1 LSGILILSLVSVYRQ
16 NLVSAAGLAGGTV
29 LKRREFVIQGAAAV
43 AAPIIVRAAIFPLGK
58 PNPAAA
64 AQVIWSA
71 VSEAFQSERAAAV
84 SISSSEGRVQGVEAD
99 LHSVFAKEI
108 SLPAVP
114 SYAILHL
121 FAFTRYRL
129 YVNGNYIGRGPSR
142 YQNQRPEL
150 DSRDIRRALQPGK
163 NTIVVLV
170 HRDSP
175 TGRIMGHDPGFVA
188 TLELTNGGG
197 TEMIPTDSSWLSMPE
212 RSFGPRAQVW
222 ASIAEHIDARKTSD
236 WTRPNLTL
244 PIWQPSAIV
253 RGGGDIQLFPRS
265 TPLQLETERPWS
277 QVPVFPIYLAA
288 GSEIELDLPEIAQAF
303 HVLEMDAEEGSSLEV
318 TYALPQGQAS
328 GKCTYTARAGVQTWM
343 GGDTFAFRRLRI
355 RVASGRLHLKRA
367 AAFEVRY
374 PFERVASF
382 TCSDS
387 FLTQLWGICA
397 RSLEIL
403 SEDSYVD
410 CADRERVEWTD
421 DSPPAFDCTRVMMR
435 GPDEDTGARRK
446 TYWSDSR
453 LLRGLL
459 RRIALTQ
466 QPDGQLKAHSCSERF
481 DIHAIMEDR
490 SCDWIVLLR
499 QYLESS
505 GDAVLVSELWP
516 TLTRLLDWYRKR
528 QTSRGLVLARE
539 WEVWD
544 NPLRYQV
551 CEGAGLNAMLYRAL
565 VDSSALASSLGREN
579 EARLLAEEAHELQ
592 SNFNALLWN
601 ELEGAYDGGLFGAGS
616 EVRPQSGKE
625 FSGPIVDG
633 RFHPTAQA
641 NLFAL
646 YCGIIPSNRLAS
658 VRQWILLHRN
668 EVTGPMSYYY
678 LFRMMYE
685 MEEEQ
690 QDAEVLEL
698 MRAGWKNQVESEWQT
713 SWEDLEKGGGSKV
726 HVYGMHPGYFLTAY
740 VLGARRDGPVDR
752 RTILIEPRFSGLEW
766 AKGVC
771 VTEFGP
777 VGMEWKMDRSRRPE
791 ITCSVPENVKA
802 RLRLRSQAMTDVLEL
817 DGKAI
822 HPHSSNGWLE
832 AILQSGKHSITF
844 RNDVS
849 QKGEHP

>member
-1 LSGILILSLVSVYRQ
+1 M
-16 NLVSAAGLAGGTV
+16 
-29 LKRREFVIQGAAAV
+29 
-43 AAPIIVRAAIFPLGK
+43 PIIARAAIFPSEK
-58 PNPAAA
+58 PYPTTS

-71 VSEAFQSERAAAV
+71 VREAVQSEDAAEKTV
-84 SISSSEGRVQGVEAD
+84 SSSDGRPQGVTAD

-108 SLPAVP
+108 ALSAVP

-129 YVNGNYIGRGPSR
+129 YVNGNYMGRGPSR
-142 YQNQRPEL
+142 YQNQRPER
-150 DSRDIRRALQPGK
+150 DSRDIRRALQPGR

-170 HRDSP
+170 HRDAP
-175 TGRIMGHDPGFVA
+175 TGRIISHDPGFVA
-188 TLELTNGGG
+188 ALELTIGGR
-197 TEMIPTDSSWLSMPE
+197 TEVIPTDSSWLSMPE
-212 RSFGPRAQVW
+212 RSFSSRAQAW
-222 ASIAEHIDARKTSD
+222 ASIAEHIDSRKTTD
-236 WTRPNLTL
+236 WTRPDLTL

-277 QVPVFPIYLAA
+277 QAPVFPIHLAA
-288 GSEIELDLPEIAQAF
+288 GSEIELALPEIAQAF
-303 HVLEMDAEEGSSLEV
+303 HLLEMDAEEGSSLEV
-318 TYALPQGQAS
+318 TYALPQGQTS

-355 RVASGRLHLKRA
+355 RVASGQLHLTRA
-367 AAFEVRY
+367 VAFEVRY

-382 TCSDS
+382 TCSDP
-387 FLTQLWGICA
+387 FLTQLWAICA

-435 GPDEDTGARRK
+435 GPDENTGAKRK

-490 SCDWIVLLR
+490 SCDWVVLLR
-499 QYLESS
+499 DYAESS
-505 GDAVLVSELWP
+505 GDAALVRELWP

-528 QTSRGLVLARE
+528 HTSRGLVLARE

-551 CEGAGLNAMLYRAL
+551 CEGAGLNAMVYRAL
-565 VDSSALASSLGREN
+565 VDSAALASSIGRKN
-579 EARLLAEEAHELQ
+579 DAHLLAEEAQSLQ
-592 SNFNALLWN
+592 SDFNALLWN
-601 ELEGAYDGGLFGAGS
+601 EQEGAYDGALFGPGS
-616 EVRPQSGKE
+616 EVRTQSGKK

-646 YCGIIPSNRLAS
+646 YSGIVPFKRLAS
-658 VRQWILLHRN
+658 VRQWVLGHLN
-668 EVTGPMSYYY
+668 EVREPMSHYY

-685 MEEEQ
+685 MEDEQ
-690 QDAEVLEL
+690 QEDAVLKL
-698 MRAGWKNQVESEWQT
+698 MRTGWKNQVDSEWQT
-713 SWEDLEKGGGSKV
+713 SWEGLENGGGSKV

-740 VLGARRDGPVDR
+740 VLGARRNGPVEH
-752 RTILIEPRFSGLEW
+752 RTILIEPRFSGLDW

-771 VTEFGP
+771 GTEFGP
-777 VGMEWKMDRSRRPE
+777 VEMEWKMDRSRRPE
-791 ITCSVPENVKA
+791 ILCSVPGNVTA
-802 RLRLRSQAMTDVLEL
+802 RIRLRSRESTDVLEL

-822 HPHSSNGWLE
+822 HAHSLDGWLE
-832 AILQSGKHSITF
+832 AILLPGKHTVKF

-849 QKGEHP
+849 EKAEQSRQ

>member
-1 LSGILILSLVSVYRQ
+1 MSVILFQAIESVYRQ
-16 NLVSAAGLAGGTV
+16 NLVSAGWKRGTV
-29 LKRREFVIQGAAAV
+29 LKRREFIVQGAAAV
-43 AAPIIVRAAIFPLGK
+43 AVPIVAPAAIFPSEQ
-58 PNPAAA
+58 PNPTAS

-71 VSEAFQSERAAAV
+71 VPEAVQPKGAV
-84 SISSSEGRVQGVEAD
+84 AGIGSSSEGRPQSVTAD

-108 SLPAVP
+108 ALSAVP

-129 YVNGNYIGRGPSR
+129 YVNGNYMGRGPSR
-142 YQNQRPEL
+142 YQNQRPER
-150 DSRDIRRALQPGK
+150 DSRDIRRALQPGR

-170 HRDSP
+170 HRDAP
-175 TGRIMGHDPGFVA
+175 TGRIMSHDAGFVA
-188 TLELTNGGG
+188 ALEFAIGGRK
-197 TEMIPTDSSWLSMPE
+197 EVIPTDSSWLSMPE
-212 RSFGPRAQVW
+212 LSFGPRAQAW
-222 ASIAEHIDARKTSD
+222 ASIAEHIDSRKTTD
-236 WTRPNLTL
+236 WTRPDLTL

-253 RGGGDIQLFPRS
+253 RGGEDIQFFPRS
-265 TPLQLETERPWS
+265 TPLQLETERSWS
-277 QVPVFPIYLAA
+277 QAPVFPIHLAA
-288 GSEIELDLPEIAQAF
+288 GSEIELALPEIAQAF
-303 HVLEMDAEEGSSLEV
+303 HLLEMDAEEGSSLEV
-318 TYALPQGQAS
+318 TYVLPQGQAS

-343 GGDTFAFRRLRI
+343 GGDTFAFRRLRL
-355 RVASGRLHLKRA
+355 RGASGQLHLTRA

-387 FLTQLWGICA
+387 FLTQLWNICA
-397 RSLEIL
+397 RSLEVL
-403 SEDSYVD
+403 SEDAYVD

-435 GPDEDTGARRK
+435 GPDEDMGAKRK

-459 RRIALTQ
+459 RRMALTQ
-466 QPDGQLKAHSCSERF
+466 QLDGQLKAHSCSERF

-490 SCDWIVLLR
+490 SCDWVVLLR

-528 QTSRGLVLARE
+528 QTARGLVLARE

-544 NPLRYQV
+544 NPLRYEV

-565 VDSSALASSLGREN
+565 VDSSALASSLGRKN
-579 EARLLAEEAHELQ
+579 EARLLAEEAEILQ

-601 ELEGAYDGGLFGAGS
+601 ELEGAYDGGLFGPGS
-616 EVRPQSGKE
+616 EVRTQSGKE

-646 YCGIIPSNRLAS
+646 YSGIVPSKRQAS
-658 VRQWILLHRN
+658 VRQWILLHLN
-668 EVTGPMSYYY
+668 EVTGPMSHYY

-713 SWEDLEKGGGSKV
+713 AWEDLEKDRGSKV

-752 RTILIEPRFSGLEW
+752 RTILIEPRFSSLEW
-766 AKGVC
+766 ATGVC

-777 VGMEWKMDRSRRPE
+777 VEMEWRMDHRHRPE
-791 ITCSVPENVKA
+791 IVCSVPENVKA
-802 RLRLRSQAMTDVLEL
+802 RIRLRSQATTDVLDL

-822 HPHSSNGWLE
+822 QSQSSPGWLE
-832 AILQSGKHSITF
+832 AILQPGKHTIKF
-844 RNDVS
+844 RN
-849 QKGEHP
+849 

>member
-1 LSGILILSLVSVYRQ
+1 V
-16 NLVSAAGLAGGTV
+16 
-29 LKRREFVIQGAAAV
+29 
-43 AAPIIVRAAIFPLGK
+43 
-58 PNPAAA
+58 
-64 AQVIWSA
+64 
-71 VSEAFQSERAAAV
+71 
-84 SISSSEGRVQGVEAD
+84 
-99 LHSVFAKEI
+99 
-108 SLPAVP
+108 VP
-114 SYAILHL
+114 SCAILQI

-142 YQNQRPEL
+142 YQNQRPVL
-150 DSRDIRRALQPGK
+150 DCRDIRRELQPGK
-163 NTIVVLV
+163 NTLVVLV

-175 TGRIMGHDPGFVA
+175 TGRIMSHDPGFA
-188 TLELTNGGG
+188 AALELTISGRK
-197 TEMIPTDSSWLSMPE
+197 EVIPTDSSWLSLPE
-212 RSFGPRAQVW
+212 RSFGPRAQAW
-222 ASIAEHIDARKTSD
+222 ASIVEHIDARKTTD
-236 WTRPNLTL
+236 WTRPDLTL

-253 RGGGDIQLFPRS
+253 RGGGDIQFFPRS

-277 QVPVFPIYLAA
+277 QAPVFPIDLAA

-355 RVASGRLHLKRA
+355 RVASGQLHLQRA
-367 AAFEVRY
+367 AAYEVRY

-382 TCSDS
+382 TCSDP
-387 FLTQLWGICA
+387 FLAQLWSICA
-397 RSLEIL
+397 RSLEVL
-403 SEDSYVD
+403 SEDAYVD

-421 DSPPAFDCTRVMMR
+421 DSPPAFDCTRVTMR
-435 GPDEDTGARRK
+435 GPDDAGK
-446 TYWSDSR
+446 TYWGDSR

-490 SCDWIVLLR
+490 SCDWVVLLR

-505 GDAVLVSELWP
+505 GDVALVRELWP
-516 TLTRLLDWYRKR
+516 TVTRLLDWYRKR

-565 VDSSALASSLGREN
+565 VDSSALARAIGKEKGAL
-579 EARLLAEEAHELQ
+579 LLAEQAQDLQ
-592 SNFNALLWN
+592 SDFNALLWN
-601 ELEGAYDGGLFGAGS
+601 ELEGTYDGGLFGPGS
-616 EVRPQSGKE
+616 EVRLQSGKE

-646 YCGIIPSNRLAS
+646 YSGIVPSKRLAS
-658 VRQWILLHRN
+658 VRRWILLHLN
-668 EVTGPMSYYY
+668 EVTGPMSHYY

-690 QDAEVLEL
+690 QDAEVLKL

-713 SWEDLEKGGGSKV
+713 AWEDLRKNSGSKV

-752 RTILIEPRFSGLEW
+752 RTILIEPRFSDLEW
-766 AKGVC
+766 AKGIC

-777 VGMEWKMDRSRRPE
+777 VAMEWKMDHRHRPE
-791 ITCSVPENVKA
+791 IVCSVPENVKA
-802 RLRLRSQAMTDVLEL
+802 RIRLRSQATTDVLDL
-817 DGKAI
+817 DGRAI
-822 HPHSSNGWLE
+822 RSQSSLGWLE
-832 AILQSGKHSITF
+832 AILQPGKHTITF

-849 QKGEHP
+849 EKGGRP